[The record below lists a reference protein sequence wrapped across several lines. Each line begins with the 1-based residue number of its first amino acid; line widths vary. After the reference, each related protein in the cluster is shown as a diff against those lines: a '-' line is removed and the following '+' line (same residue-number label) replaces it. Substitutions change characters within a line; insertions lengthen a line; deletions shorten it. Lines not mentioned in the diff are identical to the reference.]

1 MKLTIEASKQALLN
15 FRLDEMA
22 IFVKYWVL
30 DLSRQGF
37 VNEET
42 RYKIKPKPIKL
53 KRKSNVSALMVF
65 RYYTTLNVSF
75 LNFQEVE
82 NSLAEDLSRELVEV
96 SNSGRDII
104 EKEQL
109 QPDAGDEISETLD
122 ALNRQ
127 VTDLEKGTRDKKDK

>member
-1 MKLTIEASKQALLN
+1 
-15 FRLDEMA
+15 
-22 IFVKYWVL
+22 
-30 DLSRQGF
+30 
-37 VNEET
+37 
-42 RYKIKPKPIKL
+42 
-53 KRKSNVSALMVF
+53 MVF

-109 QPDAGDEISETLD
+109 QPEAGDEISETLD

>member
-1 MKLTIEASKQALLN
+1 
-15 FRLDEMA
+15 
-22 IFVKYWVL
+22 
-30 DLSRQGF
+30 
-37 VNEET
+37 
-42 RYKIKPKPIKL
+42 
-53 KRKSNVSALMVF
+53 MVF

>member
-1 MKLTIEASKQALLN
+1 MYL
-15 FRLDEMA
+15 
-22 IFVKYWVL
+22 
-30 DLSRQGF
+30 
-37 VNEET
+37 
-42 RYKIKPKPIKL
+42 
-53 KRKSNVSALMVF
+53 
-65 RYYTTLNVSF
+65 F

-109 QPDAGDEISETLD
+109 QPDAGDEVSETLN